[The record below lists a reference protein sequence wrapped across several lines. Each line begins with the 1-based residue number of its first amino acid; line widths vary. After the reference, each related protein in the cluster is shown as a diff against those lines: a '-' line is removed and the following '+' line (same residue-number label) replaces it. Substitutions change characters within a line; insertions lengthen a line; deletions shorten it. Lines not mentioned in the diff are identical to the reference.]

1 MITRGIAPVVPHIA
15 EEAWSLLDEEGFV
28 INQQFPKGKESDIGF
43 LIGEDLIKQTL
54 EDTKAILNI
63 AKIEKPSE
71 IVLITSP
78 KWKWDAVQTAGDL
91 ADGRGQVKLNQLI
104 GNVIVVRTLLGG
116 NRSLNILLVWPFL
129 LSYF

>member
-54 EDTKAILNI
+54 EDTYVM
-63 AKIEKPSE
+63 PT
-71 IVLITSP
+71 IT
-78 KWKWDAVQTAGDL
+78 
-91 ADGRGQVKLNQLI
+91 
-104 GNVIVVRTLLGG
+104 RT
-116 NRSLNILLVWPFL
+116 
-129 LSYF
+129 

>member
-1 MITRGIAPVVPHIA
+1 MG
-15 EEAWSLLDEEGFV
+15 
-28 INQQFPKGKESDIGF
+28 PKGKESDIGF

-78 KWKWDAVQTAGDL
+78 KWKWEARRAP
-91 ADGRGQVKLNQLI
+91 GQALRESQARR
-104 GNVIVVRTLLGG
+104 RT
-116 NRSLNILLVWPFL
+116 
-129 LSYF
+129 